1 MSIAA
6 SVVVS
11 PSKHLL
17 TLAAALC
24 LCVVAI
30 GGALAVGAVGDMA
43 LWARLLGASA
53 CLLLAGGGFA
63 TTLRGQNTYRL
74 DISGSGQ
81 IRLLSRAPNSPHATD
96 SAACKPN
103 QDGMLVTLLADSTL
117 WPHFMLLR
125 LEDESGRL
133 HALPIL
139 PDSVSAESFRALSV
153 ACRWIAAH
161 RFSAASEFLH

>member
-11 PSKHLL
+11 PSKRLL
-17 TLAAALC
+17 TLVAALC
-24 LCVVAI
+24 LGVVAI
-30 GGALAVGAVGDMA
+30 GAALAVGALVEMG
-43 LWARLLGASA
+43 LWARLLCASA

-63 TTLRGQNTYRL
+63 ATLRGRNTCRL
-74 DISGSGQ
+74 DISGGGQ
-81 IRLLSRAPNSPHATD
+81 IRLSVGAHMSPRADDVTASDPNEG
-96 SAACKPN
+96 
-103 QDGMLVTLLADSTL
+103 GMLVTLLADSTL
-117 WPHFMLLR
+117 WPYFMLLR
-125 LEDESGRL
+125 LQDQNGRL

>member
-11 PSKHLL
+11 PSKRLL
-17 TLAAALC
+17 TLVAALC
-24 LCVVAI
+24 LGVVAI
-30 GGALAVGAVGDMA
+30 GAALAVGALGELA
-43 LWARLLGASA
+43 LWARLLCGSA
-53 CLLLAGGGFA
+53 CLLLAGGGFVV
-63 TTLRGQNTYRL
+63 TLRGRDTYRL

-81 IRLLSRAPNSPHATD
+81 IRLTLLARKPSRAAAITASDPNEG
-96 SAACKPN
+96 
-103 QDGMLVTLLADSTL
+103 GMLVTLLADSTL

-125 LEDESGRL
+125 LQDQNGRL

>member
-6 SVVVS
+6 SVVVR
-11 PSKHLL
+11 PSRHLL
-17 TLAAALC
+17 TLVATLC
-24 LCVVAI
+24 LGVVAI
-30 GGALAVGAVGDMA
+30 GGVLALGALAELAF
-43 LWARLLGASA
+43 WTRLLCASA

-63 TTLRGQNTYRL
+63 ATRRGRSAYRL

-81 IRLLSRAPNSPHATD
+81 IRLSLCVPKAARATD
-96 SAACKPN
+96 IAASEPN
-103 QDGMLVTLLADSTL
+103 EGGMLVTLLADSTL

-125 LEDESGRL
+125 LQDQSGRL

-161 RFSAASEFLH
+161 RVSEANEFLH

>member
-1 MSIAA
+1 
-6 SVVVS
+6 
-11 PSKHLL
+11 LL
-17 TLAAALC
+17 ALVAALC
-24 LCVVAI
+24 LGVVAI
-30 GGALAVGAVGDMA
+30 GGALALGALGDMA
-43 LWARLLGASA
+43 LWARLLCATA
-53 CLLLAGGGFA
+53 CLSLAGGGFA
-63 TTLRGQNTYRL
+63 ATLRGRNAYRL

-81 IRLLSRAPNSPHATD
+81 IRLTLLARSTSRATEITASDPNEG
-96 SAACKPN
+96 
-103 QDGMLVTLLADSTL
+103 GMLVTLLADSTL

-125 LEDESGRL
+125 LQDQNGRL